1 MGWHATSIGTK
12 VNAKEGVRLIFSS
25 TVLNSSTDKAI
36 NGTSLSKR
44 ASKGLN
50 LANSVRVLPI
60 SASSS
65 RSQVV
70 QDTTFVEIV
79 LKVEVSRFEGKH
91 MLADALRWLGTDLMS
106 AHSLSEGKTSEGVL
120 VSLEGVVEHSC
131 SI

>member
-1 MGWHATSIGTK
+1 MGWHAASIGTK
-12 VNAKEGVRLIFSS
+12 VNTKEGVRLIFSS
-25 TVLNSSTDKAI
+25 TVLNSSANEAI
-36 NGTSLSKR
+36 NGTSLTER
-44 ASKGLN
+44 ACKGLN

-60 SASSS
+60 SASSG

-70 QDTTFVEIV
+70 QDTTFIEIV
-79 LKVEVSRFEGKH
+79 LKVEVSRFEREH